1 MCLYCNDGKFAPLHV
16 PLRIHRA
23 RVHYSMKKQICAHG
37 DDDNGARETS
47 VYMFRCPHIHGHGTH
62 ETKLGG
68 AILRCIVRGD
78 HACSTRG
85 ESKSVQY
92 VRLDLRHI
100 VAMYRCGI
108 VNNSN

>member
-47 VYMFRCPHIHGHGTH
+47 VYI
-62 ETKLGG
+62 
-68 AILRCIVRGD
+68 
-78 HACSTRG
+78 CSDAHTFTDTAHMKQ
-85 ESKSVQY
+85 S
-92 VRLDLRHI
+92 
-100 VAMYRCGI
+100 
-108 VNNSN
+108 